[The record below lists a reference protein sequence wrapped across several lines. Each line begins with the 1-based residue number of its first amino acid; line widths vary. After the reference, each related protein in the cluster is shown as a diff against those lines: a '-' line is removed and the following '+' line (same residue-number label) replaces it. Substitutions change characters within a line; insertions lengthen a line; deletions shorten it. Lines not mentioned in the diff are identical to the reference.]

1 MHSHIYQHLS
11 ICTTPLFIVTD
22 IEIDIDSPTEYKDL
36 EDIKAKNKR
45 RIITRSC
52 SFLYGLVLV
61 AIIVATTVFFIVSAI
76 YLLPP
81 KSTVKAIVA
90 ENDTVNILQLSSLMV
105 SSINIKEVIL
115 YGDAIHRAYAT
126 IVPTKVLKRKER
138 EGADSFSGITI
149 SKIPIIDEAFM
160 YFLKNSTLEYKICI
174 GNAKHET
181 STHLY
186 IFDDEE
192 HYNDYLLSEIAISP
206 VFTQKVKIGGK
217 NDPSCTF
224 VNFTAKT
231 DSYYFAVLMI
241 PHGHINVTYNVT
253 AFAKIFDITD
263 YLSDYP
269 TCILDKN
276 RDCTFSTSFYLLKP
290 EDFSILIYM
299 QPNYDFNS
307 KLTHVQV
314 TLHNRSNL
322 IAIPAALLGSC
333 LVVSL
338 ISIAI
343 MYCSRR
349 NKKNRRYLV
358 INS

>member
-1 MHSHIYQHLS
+1 M
-11 ICTTPLFIVTD
+11 
-22 IEIDIDSPTEYKDL
+22 
-36 EDIKAKNKR
+36 
-45 RIITRSC
+45 TRSC

-61 AIIVATTVFFIVSAI
+61 PIILATTVFFIVSAI

-90 ENDTVNILQLSSLMV
+90 ENDTVNILQLSSLTV

-174 GNAKHET
+174 GNAEHET

-186 IFDDEE
+186 VFDDEDN
-192 HYNDYLLSEIAISP
+192 YNDYLLSEIAISP

-217 NDPSCTF
+217 NDPSCTY

-241 PHGHINVTYNVT
+241 PHGDINVAYNVT

-269 TCILDKN
+269 KCILDKN
-276 RDCTFSTSFYLLKP
+276 RDCTFYTSTSYIPKP
-290 EDFSILIYM
+290 QDFSILIYM

-322 IAIPAALLGSC
+322 IAIPAALFGSC
-333 LVVSL
+333 LVISL
-338 ISIAI
+338 ISITI

-349 NKKNRRYLV
+349 HKKNKKYLV